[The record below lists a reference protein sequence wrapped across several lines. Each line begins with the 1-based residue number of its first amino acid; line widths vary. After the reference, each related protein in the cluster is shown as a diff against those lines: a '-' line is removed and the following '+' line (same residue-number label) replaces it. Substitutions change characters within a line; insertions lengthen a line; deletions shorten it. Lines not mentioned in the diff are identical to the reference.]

1 MNQSQ
6 PLLTRAVQTL
16 FLLFLVFAGLYF
28 TKSFLVPIALA
39 GVLAMLFLPLSKWL
53 EKKGVNRTVAAV
65 ICVLILLVVVVGF
78 VSLVSWRVSNINTN
92 FDQIEQQ
99 ATKYYN
105 EAKSYVNK
113 SFGVS
118 EQQQKQIIQKQGSS
132 TAGNVA
138 GYFAGIAGS
147 FLGTLTTS
155 IIVLIYI
162 FLFINS
168 RSHFKKFILKLVKPE
183 DKQKTLTI
191 IDEST
196 EVVQKY
202 ISGLAKMIV
211 CLWVMYAI
219 GFSLVG
225 VQNAI
230 FFAILCGTLE
240 IIPFVGNITGTT
252 ITVLM
257 ALAQG
262 GGGSMVIG
270 VLAVYG
276 SVQFIQSYLL
286 QPLVVG
292 KDVDINPLFT
302 IMVIILGEAIWGVG
316 GMVLSIPLL
325 GMVKIVFDHVE
336 PLKPY
341 GFLIG
346 GEAEGKQDDTSFMDK
361 IKGWFKK
368 RKH

>member
-1 MNQSQ
+1 MNQPQ
-6 PLLTRAVQTL
+6 PLLSRAVQTL

-28 TKSFLVPIALA
+28 TKAFLVPVALA
-39 GVLAMLFLPLSKWL
+39 AVLAMLFLPFSQWM

-65 ICVLILLVVVVGF
+65 ICVLLLIVIVVGF
-78 VSLVSWRVSNINTN
+78 VSLVTWRVSNIQTN

-99 ATKYYN
+99 ASKYFN
-105 EAKSYVNK
+105 EAKNYVNK

-138 GYFAGIAGS
+138 TYLAGMAGS

-162 FLFINS
+162 FLFLNS

-183 DKQKTLTI
+183 DKGNTLVI

-202 ISGLAKMIV
+202 ISGLAKMIA
-211 CLWVMYAI
+211 CLWVMYGI
-219 GFSLVG
+219 GFSLIG

-240 IIPFVGNITGTT
+240 IIPFVGNITGTS

-262 GGGSMVIG
+262 GGGGMVIG

-325 GMVKIVFDHVE
+325 GMVKIIFDHIE

-346 GEAEGKQDDTSFMDK
+346 GEDGGKDDDTSLMDK

>member
-1 MNQSQ
+1 MNQPQ
-6 PLLTRAVQTL
+6 PLLSRAVQTL

-28 TKSFLVPIALA
+28 TKSFLVPITLA
-39 GVLAMLFLPLSKWL
+39 GVLAMLFLPFGQWL

-65 ICVLILLVVVVGF
+65 LCVLVLLIVVVGF
-78 VSLVSWRVSNINTN
+78 VSLVSWRVSNIETN
-92 FDQIEQQ
+92 FNQIEQQ

-105 EAKSYVNK
+105 EAKDYVQQ

-118 EQQQKQIIQKQGSS
+118 VQQQKQIIQKQGSS
-132 TAGNVA
+132 TAGTIA
-138 GYFAGIAGS
+138 TYFAGLAGS
-147 FLGTLTTS
+147 FLGTLTTA

-183 DKQKTLTI
+183 DKGNALII
-191 IDEST
+191 IDQST

-202 ISGLAKMIV
+202 ISGLAKMIA

-219 GFSLVG
+219 GFSIIG

-240 IIPFVGNITGTT
+240 IVPFVGNITGTT
-252 ITVLM
+252 LTVLM

-262 GGGSMVIG
+262 GGSSMVIG

-276 SVQFIQSYLL
+276 SVQFIQSYIL

-292 KDVDINPLFT
+292 KDVDVNPLFT

-325 GMVKIVFDHVE
+325 GMVKIVFDHIE

-346 GEAEGKQDDTSFMDK
+346 SEDNGKEDDASFMDK

>member
-1 MNQSQ
+1 MKQTQ
-6 PLLTRAVQTL
+6 PLARAVQII
-16 FLLFLVFAGLYF
+16 FLLFLIFAGLYF
-28 TKSFLVPIALA
+28 AKSFLVPVALA
-39 GVLAMLFLPLSKWL
+39 GVIAILFLPMSQWL

-65 ICVLILLVVVVGF
+65 FCVLLLLTVIVGF
-78 VSLVSWRVSNINTN
+78 VVLVSWRVSNIETN
-92 FDQIEQQ
+92 FNQIEQQ
-99 ATKYYN
+99 ATKYFDQV
-105 EAKSYVNK
+105 KDYVNK

-118 EQQQKQIIQKQGSS
+118 AQQQKQIIQKQGSS
-132 TAGNVA
+132 TAGSVVT
-138 GYFAGIAGS
+138 YFAGMAGS
-147 FLGTLTTS
+147 LLGQFTTG

-162 FLFINS
+162 FLFISS
-168 RSHFKKFILKLVKPE
+168 RSHFKKFILKLVKP
-183 DKQKTLTI
+183 DNQAKALTI

-211 CLWVMYAI
+211 CLWVMYGI
-219 GFSLVG
+219 GFSVVG
-225 VQNAI
+225 VDNAI
-230 FFAILCGTLE
+230 FFAVLCGTLE
-240 IIPFVGNITGTT
+240 IIPFIGNITGTT

-262 GGGSMVIG
+262 GGSSMVIG
-270 VLAVYG
+270 VLVVYG
-276 SVQFIQSYLL
+276 LVQFIQSYIL

-302 IMVIILGEAIWGVG
+302 IMIIILGEAIWGVG

-325 GMVKIVFDHVE
+325 GMLKIVFDHIE
-336 PLKPY
+336 PLQPY

-346 GEAEGKQDDTSFMDK
+346 SEDAGQKKDDTSFMDK

-368 RKH
+368 